1 MKHPPKASWAQE
13 QVLAELV
20 VKRLCALRQA
30 MVTVALPLSR
40 CSYAQLA
47 QQPFEPP
54 RARALPPPGHPAHKP
69 ALLGAKLTAGLEM
82 LYWRAA
88 RGPPEG
94 AAARV
99 HAPGEPRAAA
109 GDAVPAAAEARP
121 GPHAD
126 GAPQAEGDPEWAAFL
141 AALQRSGFF
150 AGAAPGSARHGE
162 LRAQARAGFREERG
176 ARRAAAARAD
186 PARRVDEVLSAPP
199 DAERLERVRHGIVPL
214 CAGCR
219 VGVDV

>member
-1 MKHPPKASWAQE
+1 MKLS
-13 QVLAELV
+13 
-20 VKRLCALRQA
+20 CALRQA
-30 MVTVALPLSR
+30 MVTVAVPLSR

-82 LYWRAA
+82 LYWRGANLNIKPG
-88 RGPPEG
+88 RPDG
-94 AAARV
+94 AAAGARE
-99 HAPGEPRAAA
+99 PGEPRAAVR
-109 GDAVPAAAEARP
+109 DAVPAAAESMP
-121 GPHAD
+121 GPRAS
-126 GAPQAEGDPEWAAFL
+126 GAPQEEGDPEWAAFL

-150 AGAAPGSARHGE
+150 AGAEQGSARGGE
-162 LRAQARAGFREERG
+162 LRAQALAGFREERA

-199 DAERLERVRHGIVPL
+199 DPERLERVRRGTVPL
-214 CAGCR
+214 CAGSHL
-219 VGVDV
+219 